1 MSYKYISGGRTH
13 LHTLD
18 DKPLMGTSTVV
29 KILGKGDGLLIW
41 AVNCAVDYVKQN
53 SLKVRSEP
61 ETDFWE
67 VRGTALEEA
76 RVAWKTNRDK
86 SAKKGTE
93 RHATLEDYVRE
104 CIKENEGRPLERQ
117 IVGVQPFIDWS
128 VKNVKRFIGTEL
140 NCYSR
145 DLWVGGICDLVVEM
159 NDGKVLIGDHKSSK
173 EAYLDQF
180 IQTALYGL
188 LMKSSGGLTADGEE
202 ILKVPEVNGYV
213 IFPFRSSPF
222 TPEYVY
228 DVEGYESAA
237 KACVQL
243 YKLSESRK

>member
-41 AVNCAVDYVKQN
+41 AVNCAVDHIKKNVYEVDIDVLVN
-53 SLKVRSEP
+53 
-61 ETDFWE
+61 ET
-67 VRGTALEEA
+67 LEEA
-76 RVAWKTNRDK
+76 RDAWKTNRDK

-104 CIKENEGRPLERQ
+104 CIKENEGRPLVRQ
-117 IVGVQPFIDWS
+117 IDGVQPFIDWS

-188 LMKSSGGLTADGEE
+188 LIKSSGGLTADGEE
-202 ILKVPEVNGYV
+202 VLKVPEVNGYV